1 MNINDYEWIAQECP
15 ICETPPTLFL
25 GRRGGNAHR
34 SGLGIECE
42 IWQCGNC
49 RLIFPNPMPVPA
61 RGLGQHYEVSGDEYF
76 QHHELEEK
84 REAAREQLR
93 QAATLQPKGG
103 RLLDI
108 GAGRG
113 EFVSVAKEEGWEPVG
128 IEPSESFASF
138 AENLAGVPMYR
149 TELRDCNFPGSSFD
163 VVILGAVLEHL
174 YNPDETVK
182 EIARILKRGGLLF
195 VDVPN
200 EEGLYFRVGN
210 LYQKIRGRE
219 WVVNLAP
226 TFSPFH
232 VFGYGTKSLRALLAK
247 YELSPRIWH
256 VYGGTSYVP
265 TRAGLIGEFEKI
277 GAKAVTAISNLG
289 QLGTY
294 IETWAVKT

>member
-1 MNINDYEWIAQECP
+1 MNVNDYEWIAQECP
-15 ICETPPTLFL
+15 ICEAPPTSFL
-25 GRRGGNAHR
+25 GRRGGSAHR
-34 SGLGIECE
+34 GGLGVECE

-49 RLIFPNPMPVPA
+49 RLIFPNPMPVPT
-61 RGLGQHYEVSGDEYF
+61 RGLSQHYEVSGDEYF
-76 QHHELEEK
+76 RHHELEQK

-93 QAATLQPKGG
+93 QAATVGPKGG

-138 AENLAGVPMYR
+138 AESFAGVPMYR
-149 TELRDCNFPGSSFD
+149 TELKDCNFPDSSFD
-163 VVILGAVLEHL
+163 AVILGAVLEHL

-182 EIARILKRGGLLF
+182 EISRILKRGGLLF

-210 LYQKIRGRE
+210 LYQKIRGRK

-232 VFGYGTKSLRALLAK
+232 VFGYGAKSLRALLAK
-247 YELSPRIWH
+247 YELSPRIWR

-265 TRAGLIGEFEKI
+265 TRGGLVGEVEKM

-289 QLGTY
+289 HLGTY
-294 IETWAVKT
+294 IETWAVKN